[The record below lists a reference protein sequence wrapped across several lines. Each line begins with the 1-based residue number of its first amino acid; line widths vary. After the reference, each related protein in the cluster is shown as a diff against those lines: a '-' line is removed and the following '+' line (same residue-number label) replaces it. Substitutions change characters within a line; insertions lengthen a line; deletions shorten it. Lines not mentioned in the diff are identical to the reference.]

1 MSCGLGKSNHLD
13 AWNILLGLEGV
24 AAHHDDE
31 IYNLR
36 SRSLSLLIFKQYSY
50 PRYSSPACFLLPQ
63 SFIIYLYSVTRFI
76 MFKLHTF
83 SLAVSGLAAVAQA
96 IDLKDLPPPPK
107 AGTLG
112 RRDDYGP
119 EYSCLDLQSEETFVW
134 GGMSTVRPT
143 VHPC

>member
-1 MSCGLGKSNHLD
+1 
-13 AWNILLGLEGV
+13 
-24 AAHHDDE
+24 
-31 IYNLR
+31 
-36 SRSLSLLIFKQYSY
+36 
-50 PRYSSPACFLLPQ
+50 
-63 SFIIYLYSVTRFI
+63 

-107 AGTLG
+107 AGTLA
-112 RRDDYGP
+112 RRGDYGP

-134 GGMSTVRPT
+134 GGMSTVPPT